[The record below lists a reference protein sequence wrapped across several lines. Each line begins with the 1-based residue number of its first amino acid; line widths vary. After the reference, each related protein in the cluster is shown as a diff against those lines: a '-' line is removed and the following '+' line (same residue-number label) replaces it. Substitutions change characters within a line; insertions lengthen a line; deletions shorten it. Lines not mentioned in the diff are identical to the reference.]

1 MAEIKQISYTNKEI
15 LILMIKDQNIHEG
28 HWVLGAGF
36 AFGAMSMGQSAD
48 GADASPTAIATLS
61 GLGIERIPESVPF
74 SVDASI
80 ENPKQ

>member
-36 AFGAMSMGQSAD
+36 SFGAMSMGQSAD
-48 GADASPTAIATLS
+48 GVDASPTAIATLS
-61 GLGIERIPESVPF
+61 GLGIERVQEALPF
-74 SVDASI
+74 SVDASL
-80 ENPKQ
+80 ENPK